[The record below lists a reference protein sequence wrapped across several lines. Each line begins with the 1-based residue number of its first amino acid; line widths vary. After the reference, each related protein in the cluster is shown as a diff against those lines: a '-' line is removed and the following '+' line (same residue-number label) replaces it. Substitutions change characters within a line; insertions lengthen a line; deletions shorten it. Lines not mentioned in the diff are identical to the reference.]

1 MAQPIVT
8 NTGTNYTLYYN
19 VVNYLKTILSN
30 HPSVGAVTLGD
41 TFDLGER
48 QFPQYPIAN
57 IQILNT
63 AFGTSVTNFDVELTL
78 ADKQKNKNDESDP
91 RTNAQ
96 TIPFYGTDDK
106 PDILANTLAI
116 INDVTSYTQRGV
128 AGFEINDDIECTP
141 FSDRL
146 DNGLAGWVARF
157 TITTHNDKNRCL
169 FFLIAPNNIGYLIEN
184 CQTGQR
190 YKAILDVNT
199 LPTGGV
205 FNTLKSP
212 GLSPTYGNLVCYSI
226 IEPLSNE
233 NNWDLVNLPVLEPG
247 LIVDCPTCDLW
258 INPKVWGTTPAQ
270 WTTEFRTWITV

>member
-1 MAQPIVT
+1 MAQPIVK

-30 HPSVGAVTLGD
+30 HPSVDVVTLGD
-41 TFDLGER
+41 VFELGER
-48 QFPQYPIAN
+48 EFPAYPIAN
-57 IQILNT
+57 IQIVNT
-63 AFGTSVTNFDVELTL
+63 SFGTSVTNFDIELIV
-78 ADKQKNKNDESDP
+78 ADKIKNKNNESNP
-91 RTNAQ
+91 ITNAQ
-96 TIPFYGTDDK
+96 TIPFYGVDDK
-106 PDILANTLAI
+106 PDIYSNTLAI
-116 INDVTSYTQRGV
+116 INDITSYTQRGV
-128 AGFEINDDIECTP
+128 AGFEINDDIECEP
-141 FSDRL
+141 FSDQF

-169 FFLIAPNNIGYLIEN
+169 FFLIAQNNIGYLIEN

-199 LPTGGV
+199 LPIGGV
-205 FNTLKSP
+205 FNTLISP

-226 IEPLSNE
+226 IEPLSDE
-233 NNWDLVNLPVLEPG
+233 TNWDLINLPVLQPG

-258 INPKVWGTTPAQ
+258 INPKIWGTTPAQ